1 MPMSDEFKH
10 DDEFL
15 QKWLKDVHQDVDIP
29 DGTQSWLEVKA
40 GLDKIKARRRWMKR
54 FQIGA
59 LVACTSLLISFFMTA
74 DLPTAY
80 SEFQGLIKRVQ
91 ENLIDIFFEE
101 PEPYLEENSN
111 AKTSSP
117 PPDYI
122 VSSPPAGESHIEDT
136 SLEEARG
143 KVSFPIVSPTYIPA
157 SYELENVRIFQDSDG
172 EYRTVFM
179 EYVNREG
186 HLIQLNQH
194 MIRENSS
201 PEKITINHAMAVIK
215 DTFINDCKAVLIIQE
230 PDFIHLEWVTPDHM
244 KRSIFGT
251 LAEEEMILIAE
262 SLK

>member
-1 MPMSDEFKH
+1 MSDEFKH
-10 DDEFL
+10 KDEFL

-59 LVACTSLLISFFMTA
+59 LVACTSLLISFVITA

-80 SEFQGLIKRVQ
+80 SQFQGLIKKVQ

-101 PEPYLEENSN
+101 PEPHLEEDSN

-117 PPDYI
+117 PPTDVVPI
-122 VSSPPAGESHIEDT
+122 SSGGEGRMEDT

-143 KVSFPIVSPTYIPA
+143 KVSFPIVSPTYIPIG
-157 SYELENVRIFQDSDG
+157 YDLETVRIFQDSDG
-172 EYRTVFM
+172 EYRTVFL
-179 EYVNREG
+179 EYVNGEG

-215 DTFINDCKAVLIIQE
+215 DTAINDCKAVLIIQE
-230 PDFIHLEWVTPDHM
+230 PDIIHLEWVTPDHM
-244 KRSIFGT
+244 KLSIFGT
-251 LAEEEMILIAE
+251 LAEEEIILIAE
-262 SLK
+262 SLQ